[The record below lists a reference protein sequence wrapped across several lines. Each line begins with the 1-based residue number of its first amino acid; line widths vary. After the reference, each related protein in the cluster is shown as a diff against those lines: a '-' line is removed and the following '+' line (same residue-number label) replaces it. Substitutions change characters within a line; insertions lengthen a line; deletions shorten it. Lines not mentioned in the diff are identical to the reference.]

1 MKATRIA
8 LTVLLA
14 SLAAGSCRDAAPLRP
29 RPERGGQPG
38 SPVASLAP
46 GVSLLSC
53 SPLPYDSVT
62 DTIGPAG
69 GTMQIGPH
77 TLAVP
82 AGALAAPTAITA
94 VAPSDTISLVEFQP
108 QGLQFQVAA
117 SLTMSYANCNLLGQL
132 LPKQIAYVN
141 DSLQILDLLGSVD
154 LLQGTVTARLQHF
167 SGYAVAW

>member
-1 MKATRIA
+1 MKATRIV
-8 LTVLLA
+8 LTALLA
-14 SLAAGSCRDAAPLRP
+14 SLVAGSCRDTAPLRP
-29 RPERGGQPG
+29 RPTRSDRLG
-38 SPVASLAP
+38 STSDSLA
-46 GVSLLSC
+46 SSTTLLSC

-69 GTMQIGPH
+69 GTMQVGPH

-82 AGALAAPTAITA
+82 AGALAAATVITG
-94 VAPSDTISLVEFQP
+94 VAPSDTVNLVEFQP
-108 QGLQFQVAA
+108 QGLQFQIPA
-117 SLTMSYANCNLLGQL
+117 SLTMSYANCNLLGVL

-141 DSLQILDLLGSVD
+141 DSLQILDLLASTD